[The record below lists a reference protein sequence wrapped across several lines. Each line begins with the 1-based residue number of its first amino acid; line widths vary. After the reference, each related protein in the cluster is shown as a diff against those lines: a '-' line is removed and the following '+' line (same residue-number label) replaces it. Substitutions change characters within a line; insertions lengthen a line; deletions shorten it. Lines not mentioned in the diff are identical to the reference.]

1 MVTPSNENI
10 LALNAFK
17 ASRRHMRPESL
28 SVINDARDLA
38 LKRITGVLAG
48 TFDKIEDELFEMAE
62 KSLDREAQN
71 LYLDARAQSREKRAV
86 IEVAFKKQFLS
97 FFERKVNGEDTSIK
111 NAAPVDFSALEM
123 TLVDDSE
130 LEEDLALSSISKR
143 MGDKCD
149 EELRGLSQRM
159 GFLLSEPEL
168 GNDANP
174 MSPDTVVNA
183 LKAACD
189 QMTFGYQAKLMVMK
203 LIEQHIAKEMLGVYK
218 DVNAQLI
225 GRQILPTLRANYG
238 RPQAAGQRSATPKSP
253 TGVADPAGA
262 TTSEM
267 AAFTATGGTVG
278 AADAGFDGSGDI
290 FATLQKLLGGGA
302 SGAGSAVG
310 VATAGP
316 TGAAGAAGAAGNP
329 MDATAALAQLFG
341 GGGGAGAAT
350 GSANADA
357 MLGFAGGIAGASGPM
372 NFGPAATQNLLSALS
387 SLQIGGM
394 GLGNAGGMQGLS
406 GLAGLGT
413 AGGVS
418 ATGAALDDAG
428 MFSPEVAAQNAA
440 ISAAVLANLQAA
452 RNFLPGQMPVAEL
465 GILRELKA
473 QGLAQSSSQVDSMTI
488 DIVAMLFDYVFED
501 KSVPDTIKALIAR
514 LQIPMLKVAILDK
527 TFFSQKSHPAR
538 HLLDVLAEASVC
550 YADEASKEDPL
561 YKKTESLV
569 ERIQSQFETD
579 LNVFADAITEF
590 QTFLAERETASEAFI
605 QKSAQVL
612 HENERREMARM
623 VAQDETERRANT
635 PDLPIPVGT
644 MLRGPWTRTLERIYL
659 REAGRGEAF
668 IHSLGTADDL
678 VWSVLPKNDG
688 EARKRL
694 VALLP
699 SLLRRLKEGFDIA
712 SIEEEDRSRFFSV
725 LIDCHAAAVK
735 AGLRGESVMSLYAAV
750 NATAEAKPLFEKLV
764 AEEKAREIAFK
775 KVDRS
780 GFARISFGD
789 DGVEIEEVSAAKPS
803 EVARFAKPIGA
814 DEAPIPAVPKGPRAL
829 RLSAMPTAA
838 ALAQA
843 ADLAA
848 TQVGNTPKAS
858 TPKVMAGGIATVD
871 FDLSEGADDDD
882 VFNDDDDDIEEY
894 QLEKLTRGTW
904 VEFMQAGGERI
915 RAKLTWIS
923 PLKGIYLFTNP
934 GEIEALSIEP
944 LALAKQVRRGQAR
957 IIEKTSL
964 IDRAVSSMVRTLSAK
979 TK

>member
-17 ASRRHMRPESL
+17 ANRRNMRPESL

-71 LYLDARAQSREKRAV
+71 LYLDARAQSREKRSA

-97 FFERKVNGEDTSIK
+97 FFERKVNGEDTSAK
-111 NAAPVDFSALEM
+111 PATPVDFSALEM
-123 TLVDDSE
+123 SLIDDSE
-130 LEEDLALSSISKR
+130 LEENLAINDISKR

-189 QMTFGYQAKLMVMK
+189 QMTFGYQSKLMVMK

-225 GRQILPTLRANYG
+225 GRQILPTLRTNYG
-238 RPQAAGQRSATPKSP
+238 RPQAAGQRSANPKGDA
-253 TGVADPAGA
+253 TAAAAVGA

-267 AAFTATGGTVG
+267 AAFATGG
-278 AADAGFDGSGDI
+278 AADAGGLDAGGDI
-290 FATLQKLLGGGA
+290 FATLQKLLGGGGGPV
-302 SGAGSAVG
+302 GAGPAG
-310 VATAGP
+310 TATGQ
-316 TGAAGAAGAAGNP
+316 
-329 MDATAALAQLFG
+329 MDANAALAQLFG
-341 GGGGAGAAT
+341 G
-350 GSANADA
+350 ANDTVP
-357 MLGFAGGIAGASGPM
+357 MPSLAGGNAAGGSSM
-372 NFGPAATQNLLSALS
+372 NFGPAGTQNLLSALS
-387 SLQIGGM
+387 SLQLGSLGG
-394 GLGNAGGMQGLS
+394 GGLS

-418 ATGAALDDAG
+418 ATGAALDEAG
-428 MFSPEVAAQNAA
+428 AFSPEIIAQNAA

-452 RNFLPGQMPVAEL
+452 RNFMPGQMPVADL
-465 GILRELKA
+465 GVLRELKA

-538 HLLDVLAEASVC
+538 QLLDMLAEASVC
-550 YADEASKEDPL
+550 YADEASKDDPL
-561 YKKTESLV
+561 YEKTELLI
-569 ERIQSQFETD
+569 ERIQAQFETD

-590 QTFLAERETASEAFI
+590 QAFLAEREAANEEFV

-623 VAQDETERRANT
+623 VAQDETERRATT
-635 PDLPIPVGT
+635 PDLPTPVST

-659 REAGRGEAF
+659 REAGRGEEF
-668 IHSLGTADDL
+668 IQSLGTADDL

-694 VALLP
+694 VSLLP
-699 SLLRRLKEGFDIA
+699 SLLKRLKEGFDLA

-735 AGLRGESVMSLYAAV
+735 AGLRGESVMTLYAAV

-814 DEAPIPAVPKGPRAL
+814 AEAPQSPAPRAL
-829 RLSAMPTAA
+829 KLAPSPTNAA
-838 ALAQA
+838 AQSGA
-843 ADLAA
+843 
-848 TQVGNTPKAS
+848 
-858 TPKVMAGGIATVD
+858 PKVLPGGAASVD
-871 FDLSEGADDDD
+871 FDLSEEDADEFDDDDDD
-882 VFNDDDDDIEEY
+882 VEEY
-894 QLEKLTRGTW
+894 ALEKLTRGTW

-944 LALAKQVRRGQAR
+944 AALAKQVRRGQAR

>member
-17 ASRRHMRPESL
+17 ANRRNMRPESL
-28 SVINDARDLA
+28 NVINDARDLA

-71 LYLDARAQSREKRAV
+71 LYLDARAQSREKRAA

-97 FFERKVNGEDTSIK
+97 FFERKVNGEDTSAK
-111 NAAPVDFSALEM
+111 AAAPVDFSALEM
-123 TLVDDSE
+123 TLIDDSE
-130 LEEDLALSSISKR
+130 LEENLAINDISKR

-189 QMTFGYQAKLMVMK
+189 QMTFGYQSKLMVMK
-203 LIEQHIAKEMLGVYK
+203 LIEQHIAKEMLSVYK

-225 GRQILPTLRANYG
+225 SRQILPTLRANYG
-238 RPQAAGQRSATPKSP
+238 RPQAAGQRSANPAKAAASGAGGTV
-253 TGVADPAGA
+253 GVGA
-262 TTSEM
+262 STNEM
-267 AAFTATGGTVG
+267 AAFAKAANGAGDTSGLDGG
-278 AADAGFDGSGDI
+278 GDI

-302 SGAGSAVG
+302 SGSGSAGAPVG
-310 VATAGP
+310 AGDSA
-316 TGAAGAAGAAGNP
+316 AAGQ
-329 MDATAALAQLFG
+329 MDANAALAQLFG
-341 GGGGAGAAT
+341 GGAPGGGIEAMGGMPSMAGGGGA
-350 GSANADA
+350 
-357 MLGFAGGIAGASGPM
+357 L

-387 SLQIGGM
+387 SLQLGGM
-394 GLGNAGGMQGLS
+394 GLGV
-406 GLAGLGT
+406 GLAGLGV

-418 ATGAALDDAG
+418 ATGVALNDAG
-428 MFSPEVAAQNAA
+428 AFSPEVAAQNAA

-452 RNFLPGQMPVAEL
+452 RNFVPGQMPVAEL

-473 QGLAQSSSQVDSMTI
+473 QGLAQSSNQVDSMTI

-538 HLLDVLAEASVC
+538 QLLDILAEASVC

-561 YKKTESLV
+561 YKKTEMLI

-579 LNVFADAITEF
+579 LNVFADAIVEF
-590 QTFLAERETASEAFI
+590 QSFLAERETANEAFV

-635 PDLPIPVGT
+635 PDLPTPVSA
-644 MLRGPWTRTLERIYL
+644 MLRGPWTRALERIYL
-659 REAGRGEAF
+659 REAGRGEEF

-699 SLLRRLKEGFDIA
+699 SLLKRLKDGLDVA

-803 EVARFAKPIGA
+803 EVARFAKPIGH
-814 DEAPIPAVPKGPRAL
+814 DEAPISPPPTVPRAL
-829 RLSAMPTAA
+829 RLAASPTPAAVAQAA
-838 ALAQA
+838 ALAA
-843 ADLAA
+843 SG
-848 TQVGNTPKAS
+848 VGNAPAKPGA
-858 TPKVMAGGIATVD
+858 PKVLAGGVSSVD
-871 FDLSEGADDDD
+871 FDLSEGAEDVDKFDDDD
-882 VFNDDDDDIEEY
+882 EDIEEY

-944 LALAKQVRRGQAR
+944 VALAKQVRRGQAR

>member
-17 ASRRHMRPESL
+17 ASRRNMRPESL

-71 LYLDARAQSREKRAV
+71 LYLDARAQSREKRAA

-97 FFERKVNGEDTSIK
+97 FFERKVNGEDTSVK
-111 NAAPVDFSALEM
+111 AAAPVDFSALEM
-123 TLVDDSE
+123 TLIDDSE
-130 LEEDLALSSISKR
+130 LEENLAINDISKR

-159 GFLLSEPEL
+159 GFLLSEPEM

-189 QMTFGYQAKLMVMK
+189 QMTFGYQSKLMVMK
-203 LIEQHIAKEMLGVYK
+203 LIEQHIAKEMLSVYK

-225 GRQILPTLRANYG
+225 SRQILPTLRANYG
-238 RPQAAGQRSATPKSP
+238 RPQAAGLRSANPAKAAASGADG
-253 TGVADPAGA
+253 TGGVGA
-262 TTSEM
+262 STNEM
-267 AAFTATGGTVG
+267 AAFANAATGAG
-278 AADAGFDGSGDI
+278 DAGGLDSGGDI
-290 FATLQKLLGGGA
+290 FATLQKLLGGGGGA
-302 SGAGSAVG
+302 SAGAGAGGSA
-310 VATAGP
+310 
-316 TGAAGAAGAAGNP
+316 AAGQ
-329 MDATAALAQLFG
+329 MDANAALAQLFG
-341 GGGGAGAAT
+341 GGAPGGGGGIDAMPSIAGGGGA
-350 GSANADA
+350 
-357 MLGFAGGIAGASGPM
+357 L

-387 SLQIGGM
+387 SLQLGGM
-394 GLGNAGGMQGLS
+394 GVGG
-406 GLAGLGT
+406 GLAGLGV

-418 ATGAALDDAG
+418 ATGVALNDAG
-428 MFSPEVAAQNAA
+428 AFSPEVAAQNAA

-452 RNFLPGQMPVAEL
+452 RNFMPGQMPVAEL
-465 GILRELKA
+465 GVLRELKA
-473 QGLAQSSSQVDSMTI
+473 QGLAQSSNQVDSMTI

-538 HLLDVLAEASVC
+538 QLLDVLAEASVC
-550 YADEASKEDPL
+550 YADEASKDDPL
-561 YKKTESLV
+561 YKKTEMLI

-579 LNVFADAITEF
+579 LNVFADAIVEF
-590 QTFLAERETASEAFI
+590 QAFLAERETANEEFV

-635 PDLPIPVGT
+635 PDLPTPVST
-644 MLRGPWTRTLERIYL
+644 MLRGPWTRALERIYL
-659 REAGRGEAF
+659 REAGRGEEF
-668 IHSLGTADDL
+668 ISSLGTADDL
-678 VWSVLPKNDG
+678 VWSALPKNDG

-699 SLLRRLKEGFDIA
+699 SLLKRLKEGLDVA

-803 EVARFAKPIGA
+803 EVARFAKPIGHDA
-814 DEAPIPAVPKGPRAL
+814 APISPPPTAPRAL
-829 RLSAMPTAA
+829 RLAASPTPAAVAQAA
-838 ALAQA
+838 ALAA
-843 ADLAA
+843 SG
-848 TQVGNTPKAS
+848 VGNAPAKPSA
-858 TPKVMAGGIATVD
+858 PKVLAGAASSVD
-871 FDLSEGADDDD
+871 FDLSEGAEDEDKFD
-882 VFNDDDDDIEEY
+882 DDDDDIEEY

-944 LALAKQVRRGQAR
+944 VALAKQVRRGQAR

>member
-17 ASRRHMRPESL
+17 ANRRNMRPESL

-71 LYLDARAQSREKRAV
+71 LYLDARAQSREKRSD

-97 FFERKVNGEDTSIK
+97 FFERKVNGEDTGAK
-111 NAAPVDFSALEM
+111 PAAPVDFSALEM
-123 TLVDDSE
+123 SLIDDSE
-130 LEEDLALSSISKR
+130 LEESLAINDISKR

-189 QMTFGYQAKLMVMK
+189 QMTFGYQSKLMVMK
-203 LIEQHIAKEMLGVYK
+203 LIEQHIAKEMLSVYK

-225 GRQILPTLRANYG
+225 GRQILPTLRTNYG
-238 RPQAAGQRSATPKSP
+238 RPQAAGQRSANPK
-253 TGVADPAGA
+253 ADANAAAAGA

-267 AAFTATGGTVG
+267 AAFAAGGV
-278 AADAGFDGSGDI
+278 ADAGGLDAGGDI

-302 SGAGSAVG
+302 GPAGL
-310 VATAGP
+310 
-316 TGAAGAAGAAGNP
+316 GAAAAATGQ
-329 MDATAALAQLFG
+329 MDANAALAQLFG
-341 GGGGAGAAT
+341 DANSAVPMAGLAGAGAA
-350 GSANADA
+350 
-357 MLGFAGGIAGASGPM
+357 GGAPM

-387 SLQIGGM
+387 SLQLGGM
-394 GLGNAGGMQGLS
+394 GLGGAGLS

-413 AGGVS
+413 TGGVS
-418 ATGAALDDAG
+418 ATGAALDEAG
-428 MFSPEVAAQNAA
+428 AFSAEVTAQNAA

-452 RNFLPGQMPVAEL
+452 RNFMPGQMPVAEL

-527 TFFSQKSHPAR
+527 TFFSQKTHPAR
-538 HLLDVLAEASVC
+538 QLLDVLAEASVC
-550 YADEASKEDPL
+550 YADEASKDDPL
-561 YKKTESLV
+561 YKKTEMLI

-590 QTFLAERETASEAFI
+590 QSFLAEREAANEEFV

-623 VAQDETERRANT
+623 VAQDETERRAST
-635 PDLPIPVGT
+635 PDLPTPVSAL
-644 MLRGPWTRTLERIYL
+644 LRGPWTRTLERIYL
-659 REAGRGEAF
+659 REAGRGEEF
-668 IHSLGTADDL
+668 IQSLGTADDL

-694 VALLP
+694 VSLLP
-699 SLLRRLKEGFDIA
+699 SLLKRLKDGFDLA
-712 SIEEEDRSRFFSV
+712 SIEEEDRSRFFAV

-735 AGLRGESVMSLYAAV
+735 AGLRGESVMTLYAAV

-814 DEAPIPAVPKGPRAL
+814 AEAPQSPAPRAL
-829 RLSAMPTAA
+829 KLAPSPTTAA
-838 ALAQA
+838 AAQPGA
-843 ADLAA
+843 
-848 TQVGNTPKAS
+848 
-858 TPKVMAGGIATVD
+858 PKVLPGGAASVD
-871 FDLSEGADDDD
+871 FDLSEGDADEFDDDD
-882 VFNDDDDDIEEY
+882 EDVEEY
-894 QLEKLTRGTW
+894 ALEKLTRGTW

-944 LALAKQVRRGQAR
+944 SALAKQVRRGQAR